1 MGLARLQDT
10 GDADRVSEPFVVL
23 PGQGRALD
31 MGNFAVSVL
40 ADGAATSGGFAVLE
54 TSGERTGFGPPMHIH
69 RDAAEAFYV
78 LEGTYQ
84 MFFEDRQELAPA
96 GTFVYVPQ
104 HAPHTFKLVSEGYGR
119 KLNIFSPAAMVGFFE
134 QLSDV
139 ESRGE
144 ATLELL
150 DQIAQRHEMEIV
162 GPVPDTYL

>member
-1 MGLARLQDT
+1 MLGMLVP
-10 GDADRVSEPFVVL
+10 VSEPLVVL
-23 PGQGRALD
+23 PRQGRALD
-31 MGNFAVSVL
+31 MGSFVVSVL

-54 TSGERTGFGPPMHIH
+54 THGEGTGFGPPMHIH

-78 LEGTYQ
+78 LEGTYE
-84 MFFEDRQELAPA
+84 MYFENHKELAPE

-104 HAPHTFKLVSEGYGR
+104 HAPHTFKLVSEGSGR

-134 QLSDV
+134 QLSQA

-150 DQIAQRHEMEIV
+150 SEIAERHEMEIV
-162 GPVPDTYL
+162 GPVPDSYL

>member
-1 MGLARLQDT
+1 MRAGRMLEMVAP
-10 GDADRVSEPFVVL
+10 VSEPFVIL

-31 MGNFAVSVL
+31 MGSFAVSVL

-54 TSGERTGFGPPMHIH
+54 TRGEGTGFGPPMHIH

-84 MFFEDRQELAPA
+84 MYFENRQELAPA

-134 QLSDV
+134 QLSEA

-150 DQIAQRHEMEIV
+150 GQIAERHEMEIV